1 MDYSNL
7 ELNHEA
13 NTLAQ
18 FEANLIEKGYIIIG
32 KIQDIKLDDFG
43 RPYVQTLTGKDMLP
57 NRNLVS
63 KNKNR

>member
-1 MDYSNL
+1 MDYSKL
-7 ELNHEA
+7 ELHHES

-32 KIQDIKLDDFG
+32 KIEDIKLDDFG
-43 RPYVQTLTGKDMLP
+43 RPYIQTPTGKDMLP

-63 KNKNR
+63 KAKNR